1 MKKVG
6 FDFHGVLDKHTD
18 FFSALTKLLVA
29 SSWQVHIITG
39 AKLTT
44 DFLARLDSLGI
55 DYTHLF
61 SIVDYHESIGTKV
74 NYDSS
79 GPWIDAE
86 LWNSTK
92 AEYCTRQGIDMH
104 IDDSDVY
111 GKYFKDTMYLQL
123 LKSERPHD

>member
-6 FDFHGVLDKHTD
+6 LDFHGVLDKHTE
-18 FFSALTKLLVA
+18 FFSDLTKLLVA
-29 SSWQVHIITG
+29 NLWQVHIITG

-44 DFLARLDSLGI
+44 DFIARLDSLGI

-61 SIVDYHESIGTKV
+61 SIVDYHESIGTQV

-79 GPWIDAE
+79 GPWIDTE
-86 LWNSTK
+86 LWNKTK
-92 AEYCTRQGIDMH
+92 AEYCEKNGIDMH

-111 GKYFKDTMYLQL
+111 GKYFKDTMFLQL
-123 LKSERPHD
+123 LKPERSHD